1 MLVVLFFDLLTQ
13 LHITFHF
20 IYICIRYRRNQPLR
34 IYMLR
39 IVEYF
44 FSGAFLDQ
52 TAVVHDAD
60 VLAHMTY
67 NSEVVGDEQHGQIH
81 VLLDF
86 LHEIEAG
93 RNRERI
99 IRWGPRTLDLD
110 ILFYD
115 NLTCN
120 SRTLTI
126 PHVDMHNR
134 LFVLQPLVEIAPWWV
149 HPWKGKS
156 VSELYKELKG

>member
-1 MLVVLFFDLLTQ
+1 MDETRGCQVEKVSSYLVTEPYGGVEQDDFLNACLCLKTYLSPEELLK
-13 LHITFHF
+13 
-20 IYICIRYRRNQPLR
+20 R
-34 IYMLR
+34 
-39 IVEYF
+39 
-44 FSGAFLDQ
+44 
-52 TAVVHDAD
+52 
-60 VLAHMTY
+60 
-67 NSEVVGDEQHGQIH
+67 
-81 VLLDF
+81 
-86 LHEIEAG
+86 LHEIEQDAH
-93 RNRERI
+93 RERI
-99 IRWGPRTLDLD
+99 VRWGPRTLDLD

-115 NLTCN
+115 NFTCN